1 MEGRHSGS
9 GEGLEKVLTCRR
21 SLFPPYPFLLISV
34 WVKSAEGALSGV
46 SQKGIVPN

>member
-1 MEGRHSGS
+1 MGGRYSGL

-34 WVKSAEGALSGV
+34 WVGSAEGALPGV
-46 SQKGIVPN
+46 YQKGIVPS